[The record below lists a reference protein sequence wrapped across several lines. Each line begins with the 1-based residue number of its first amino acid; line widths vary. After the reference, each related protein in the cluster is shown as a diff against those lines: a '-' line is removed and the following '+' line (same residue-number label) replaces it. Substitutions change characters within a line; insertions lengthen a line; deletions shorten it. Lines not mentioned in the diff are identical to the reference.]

1 MFIKRDLISIYDLSI
16 NEIELILNK
25 SFELKKNK
33 KTVDILRGKTLGVL
47 LEKPSTRTV
56 ISFAVGMVQLGGTP
70 IFIDFNKSQISR
82 GESIHDTSIVFSCY
96 LDIAMIR
103 VFKHSDIEEFAMY
116 STIPII
122 NGLTD
127 YEHPCQTLSTIMTI
141 MELYKIN
148 ELKFLKNIKIV
159 YIGDGNNNIANSLI
173 AISAILGLCL
183 TIISPDQ
190 YYPKKETL
198 NKALKYVSSTNVKI
212 KITDDINSIKNSD
225 VIYTDVWTSMGFESE
240 RKHRKNIFSSY
251 QVNEKLLKIVSKKC
265 IVLHCLP
272 AIRGEEITSDVFDK
286 HEHYIFKEV
295 ENRLY
300 VQKSILLF
308 LLNKI

>member
-1 MFIKRDLISIYDLSI
+1 MFVKRDLISIYDLSI
-16 NEIELILNK
+16 NEVDMILNK
-25 SFELKKNK
+25 AFEFKKNK
-33 KTVDILRGKTLGVL
+33 KTVDILKGKTLGIL

-56 ISFAVGMVQLGGTP
+56 TSFSVGMAQLGGTP
-70 IFIDFNKSQISR
+70 IFIDFSKSQIPR
-82 GESIHDTSIVFSCY
+82 GESIHDTSMVFSCY
-96 LDIAMIR
+96 LDIVMIR

-148 ELKFLKNIKIV
+148 KLNFLKDIKIT

-183 TIISPDQ
+183 TIISPNQ

-198 NKALKYVSSTNVKI
+198 NKALKYVNSTNVKI
-212 KITDDINSIKNSD
+212 KITNDINVIKNSD
-225 VIYTDVWTSMGFESE
+225 VIYTDVWTSMGFETE
-240 RKHRKNIFSSY
+240 LEHRKNVFSPY

-272 AIRGEEITSDVFDK
+272 AIKGEEITSDVFDK
-286 HEHYIFKEV
+286 YEYCIFKEV

-300 VQKSILLF
+300 IQKSVLLF